1 MGAQVSITT
10 QLYLKSRLAAPFH
23 RLKNVVSRT
32 SNLGTIYSSKA
43 RVSASGDFFLPWRWP
58 PCLAGRRA
66 VFPIRRGGWSSFN

>member
-43 RVSASGDFFLPWRWP
+43 LVSASGDFFLPWR
-58 PCLAGRRA
+58 
-66 VFPIRRGGWSSFN
+66 

>member
-43 RVSASGDFFLPWRWP
+43 RVSASGDFFLPLAMTTLPGWQASGLPNPARW
-58 PCLAGRRA
+58 L
-66 VFPIRRGGWSSFN
+66 VILQ